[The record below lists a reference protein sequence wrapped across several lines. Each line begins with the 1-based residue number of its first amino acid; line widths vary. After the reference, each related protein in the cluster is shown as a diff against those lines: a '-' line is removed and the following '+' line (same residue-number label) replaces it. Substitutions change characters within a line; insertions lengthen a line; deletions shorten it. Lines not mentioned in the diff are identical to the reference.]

1 MCIFYPCTK
10 ILRTQKFAKQALFT
24 TAKEIIHDIN
34 SPLIRYHTDIEYIT
48 TFLRHTCVSSSDR
61 HDIFNF
67 SYEPHENVAVIHFLQ
82 KITHFV
88 HILQLDR
95 QLYAPKTLH
104 ETPLISFCPNF
115 HSLDIASA
123 IMYGRHLEYRISQS
137 LRNLTHSH
145 HTTRATGDESGIETY
160 SSSFRMWKE
169 FECTSYF
176 KPINLHP
183 RKSVFSFAEQLMIRH
198 KIQTKNSR
206 KCNLL
211 GI

>member
-82 KITHFV
+82 KITHFA

-145 HTTRATGDESGIETY
+145 HTTRATGDESALIQYHRVSEALPKTVTVSPF
-160 SSSFRMWKE
+160 SS
-169 FECTSYF
+169 
-176 KPINLHP
+176 IL
-183 RKSVFSFAEQLMIRH
+183 
-198 KIQTKNSR
+198 
-206 KCNLL
+206 
-211 GI
+211 

>member
-61 HDIFNF
+61 HGIFNF

-145 HTTRATGDESGIETY
+145 HTTRATGDESGGTY
-160 SSSFRMWKE
+160 CGYGAPRW
-169 FECTSYF
+169 TIID
-176 KPINLHP
+176 KPYIFII
-183 RKSVFSFAEQLMIRH
+183 K
-198 KIQTKNSR
+198 TKNIRPIANIEREIKKYNSKHANVMR
-206 KCNLL
+206 NSQ
-211 GI
+211 I

>member
-145 HTTRATGDESGIETY
+145 PFSSPEPFSLGHSLKIRLWFTRPNG
-160 SSSFRMWKE
+160 
-169 FECTSYF
+169 
-176 KPINLHP
+176 
-183 RKSVFSFAEQLMIRH
+183 
-198 KIQTKNSR
+198 KI
-206 KCNLL
+206 
-211 GI
+211 

>member
-82 KITHFV
+82 KITHFA

-104 ETPLISFCPNF
+104 ETPLRSFCPNF
-115 HSLDIASA
+115 RSLDIASA

-137 LRNLTHSH
+137 LGNLTHSH
-145 HTTRATGDESGIETY
+145 DPTRATGNESAAGTTLNATRNLELYESCMPIYGHAT
-160 SSSFRMWKE
+160 KKV
-169 FECTSYF
+169 
-176 KPINLHP
+176 KPEVRH
-183 RKSVFSFAEQLMIRH
+183 VFSPAAMLNGP
-198 KIQTKNSR
+198 T
-206 KCNLL
+206 
-211 GI
+211 

>member
-67 SYEPHENVAVIHFLQ
+67 SYEPHENVAVIDFLQ

-104 ETPLISFCPNF
+104 ETPLRSFCPNF

-145 HTTRATGDESGIETY
+145 HTTRATGDESGLG
-160 SSSFRMWKE
+160 
-169 FECTSYF
+169 
-176 KPINLHP
+176 PP
-183 RKSVFSFAEQLMIRH
+183 RTVCLLSLAIRLPVVCH
-198 KIQTKNSR
+198 
-206 KCNLL
+206 
-211 GI
+211 

>member
-82 KITHFV
+82 KITHFA
-88 HILQLDR
+88 HILLDR

-104 ETPLISFCPNF
+104 ETPLISFWPNF

-145 HTTRATGDESGIETY
+145 DPTRATGDESGSRFQTRTAVAINNGSIVKNVACL
-160 SSSFRMWKE
+160 SSLIK
-169 FECTSYF
+169 T
-176 KPINLHP
+176 
-183 RKSVFSFAEQLMIRH
+183 MI
-198 KIQTKNSR
+198 QSLVPEGTN
-206 KCNLL
+206 
-211 GI
+211 

>member
-1 MCIFYPCTK
+1 MQFYPCTK

-67 SYEPHENVAVIHFLQ
+67 SYEPHENVAVIHFLK
-82 KITHFV
+82 KITHFA
-88 HILQLDR
+88 HILLDR

-137 LRNLTHSH
+137 LRTAQKPNPFPSYNASDWG
-145 HTTRATGDESGIETY
+145 RVSGGSTLGYY
-160 SSSFRMWKE
+160 SISR
-169 FECTSYF
+169 C
-176 KPINLHP
+176 IA
-183 RKSVFSFAEQLMIRH
+183 KS
-198 KIQTKNSR
+198 
-206 KCNLL
+206 
-211 GI
+211 

>member
-10 ILRTQKFAKQALFT
+10 ILRTQKFTKQALFT

-82 KITHFV
+82 KITHFA

-145 HTTRATGDESGIETY
+145 HTTRATGDESVIISLPT
-160 SSSFRMWKE
+160 K
-169 FECTSYF
+169 
-176 KPINLHP
+176 INHLKIV
-183 RKSVFSFAEQLMIRH
+183 RRFVVRQKVILISMLMSLPHLRVILSLYNLRVM
-198 KIQTKNSR
+198 QT
-206 KCNLL
+206 
-211 GI
+211 